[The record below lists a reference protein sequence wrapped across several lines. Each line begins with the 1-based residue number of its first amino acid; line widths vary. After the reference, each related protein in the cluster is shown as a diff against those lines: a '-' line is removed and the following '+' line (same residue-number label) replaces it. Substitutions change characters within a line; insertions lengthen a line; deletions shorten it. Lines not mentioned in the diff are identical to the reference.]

1 MESNPTQ
8 LDQLLNDSTSKISQL
23 EQTISSLRTD
33 KEEMAAQHEQTV
45 KERDQQ
51 LVDVQ
56 QQLADA
62 KALEADASA
71 ERDTIRDD
79 MAALSQAY
87 ASLETEYR
95 AQQTS
100 SGDRQQETGESSQ
113 STTADAPTELG
124 ALRAENAR
132 LRDDVK
138 NANEWMATAYD
149 KMNELNAQNE
159 ALQQSLSST
168 ASDPV
173 GETTPMNGPDVSSLQ
188 TELETLRHEL
198 KEQSRQADQSIA
210 ERDGRIAELEIGT
223 SAGTLEEVL
232 RLRHDNEEAQKWMSQ
247 AVEHHQILTEQVNSL
262 AQENEE
268 LKGQLARSVN
278 SDDPSNHDDEILR
291 LREEI
296 EAYRA
301 HKESMASLD
310 LDLQSARAQCDALRA
325 EIVVKDQELHLLASN
340 NLPRGDTAEES
351 LLQDEVSRLQS
362 ELKQSQ
368 TETSRS
374 IEELTESL
382 ERIASLESRVA
393 ELTTESESRLAQ
405 IQSFDVGL
413 AQNREIAHTDPQNL
427 RGLEEE
433 KDQLKAQLLAQ
444 KEDAE
449 GVILQWQESYG
460 QLKSQNDEMQAELQ
474 RYLDEAECAK
484 KAKHHDSNQ
493 VQSLADEGAKFEA
506 QLQAQKEEAANVIL
520 QWQDSYEQLKAQ
532 KDEMEAELRKY
543 VDEVECMKKDIR
555 DQEESCAEPTD
566 DQSTGKDAV
575 LALEQQLQNLKEQ
588 LSDQERD
595 ASETIAQ
602 WQETYDA
609 LEEKL
614 RRVSAE
620 SDELSARND
629 LSQQEVTQLRA
640 ENADLV
646 EKANDLNARIEELN
660 ELGTARESELSS
672 LRQLGAVGHTNAD
685 NEHIDA
691 LQSTIENLQEQ
702 LKDQIEESQQIST
715 DWEESYAA
723 QTVELEDC
731 KANIAELEVKLR
743 NVEVVDNEIME
754 NMDSEWQQKFEEK
767 QEEIEAMRQELVA
780 VDGGPTQSE
789 KASEDSL
796 AQKVALLESQ
806 LLEEKEASKNILDQW
821 EESYYDVTGQLDA
834 ANERLALLSDTSP
847 AADQAHADGKGVS
860 SDSDQAMEILKLR
873 DEIAR
878 LRELLKEMERDESGN
893 ADTGSEEVRS
903 LQKQLAEAQSYLVQ
917 WEQSYNDVKSELEEA
932 TLQLQNSSR
941 PLPQDESA
949 LPTTDALTQEDF
961 DELRVKLTEREGELE
976 IARQT
981 ISTSDVDHVAKVM
994 QLQEEISRL
1003 RELSKGSD
1011 REEFANGDT
1020 RDEEVRSLQEQ
1031 LAEAQSYLVQW
1042 EQSYNDVK
1050 SELEEATVQLQ
1061 NSSRPLP
1068 QDESALPTTDALT
1081 QEDFDELR
1089 VKLTE
1094 REGELEIARQT
1105 ISTSDV
1111 DHVAKVMQLQE
1122 EISRLRELSK
1132 GSDREEFA
1140 NGDTRD
1146 EEVRSLQEQLAEAQ
1160 SYLVQWEQSYNDVKS
1175 ELEEATVQLQ
1185 NSPRPLPHDES
1196 APPTTTQ
1203 EAFDDLRVKLTER
1216 EGELEIARQTIST
1229 SDADHVAEVMQL
1241 QEEMSR
1247 LRKLSKGSGQD
1258 EYANGDTDGEDVRSL
1273 QEQLAEAQSYLVQWE
1288 ESYNDIKSELEEVTA
1303 QLQHCSNTSPRDES
1317 APSTANAAGQES
1329 ADELRVKLSER
1340 EVELEIA
1347 RQTVSNFERESWQ
1360 QTAGNREI
1368 ELHETIEN
1376 LESRLEEERTSSAD
1390 LLLQWEESYNGIA
1403 AQLDDATESLRLAN
1417 DAAKETEHANA
1428 IRTASLEGDLAT
1440 TRENL
1445 ADKERQIAM
1454 MNENHPKLQDK
1465 IATLETELADEK
1477 ASSFELVSS
1486 WETSYYELNARFE
1499 EVSKEIIQ
1507 LRDVGVHEAANTTHA
1522 QDYHQGENAIEQES
1536 KLTAFSEE
1544 DEQGI
1549 STQGEADSGAA
1560 PVAWE
1565 AKYYQVLEELQLV
1578 NEKVMKLKEHETPT
1592 PQERSIALEINTV
1605 QHGGGTC
1612 SEAELQ
1618 EKIATLESQ
1627 IRDEQEI
1634 AKETLAQWE
1643 TCYYDVS
1650 GQLDEANEQLRL
1662 YSEEPR
1668 DSADLERELQEC
1680 KNLVLQWEA
1689 SYATLESQFNDSM
1702 AMRPD
1707 SLPAGDRGGDY
1718 EELKT
1723 KVSMLQSELEDLQSS
1738 SLAQQAELKQA
1749 LEDKERDLAESRKQA
1764 TNQSEVEGNGSDLG
1778 QQLGTAT
1785 ETASQWEAAYRELES
1800 QLSSSQELL
1809 AASDAQIATLEAS
1822 ARENQQWY
1830 EQEIS
1835 EAEAKLAGA
1844 GDELRARDQD
1854 SSQIDDL
1861 NRQLL
1866 EERDISAKWA
1876 GSYDDVLHQLEKA
1889 HEQITE
1895 LHAATPEAAG
1905 IQQLEQELEEAK
1917 QIVGEWEQSYTSK
1930 ADELQSALDSLAQL
1944 EAEVEALQTSS
1955 PAAHETATAPDQ
1967 HTPSESV
1974 TVSESCLE
1982 KLKVDIRGI
1991 LTDENV
1997 QVAEDD
2003 REDNIDGTD
2012 PLVFTLKSWI
2022 ESNKD
2027 LVSQWES
2034 CYNDLDSQLRDANDQ
2049 IKTLRTEVAVAEAAL
2064 AVFENGNDADEDHE
2078 RNQEQSDSG
2087 NGNQELLGKI
2097 ESLEIQLVDDQK
2109 EATEIVEQ
2117 WQTRASELEEQLAAA
2132 NERLVQLEEVNR
2144 HAREDS
2150 PGMPSEESQNE
2161 ITRLKAELS
2170 DSNETSRA
2178 DIQKWED
2185 EFAVFQKEA
2194 QEVITQWRDE
2204 NENLGSQLEQ
2214 SLEQNEL
2221 HRSHIEDLRS
2231 QLELAQKQIESDMV
2245 DHALEDQEQSNI
2257 AKQLKSDLDTAV
2269 RECAAATHE
2278 ASDLRDAIKSR
2289 ELQVEELKVKLT
2301 ESSRRSSELQSQA
2314 MESYVE
2320 EYLETIKR
2328 LEREV
2333 SLEKNEKRLT
2343 EEKLMQTNEQFK
2355 TQLEALE
2362 SENAVSRQTIEAE
2375 LAMYQERLDNAEES
2389 LRSLKQEKARMEDE
2403 FAALKSRNEEL
2414 MDEVQGA
2421 TAALQISASER
2432 ASERANDVAISI
2444 LKRQIDELHAQLEE
2458 EHSSLLTERTVRA
2471 QSEAEV
2477 SRLQANLTALLGL
2490 ENTEHNRSLIEQR
2503 LVEATESFQRTERSE
2518 ILMLKQSLERALQD
2532 LQAARASQKVKE
2544 EQAAKATYQSSLY
2557 EQELVKTKGD
2567 FDFLAQSME
2576 EVRQA
2581 DDSKIASLE
2590 YHLSSLSNEQSVQ
2603 RKCHSIE
2610 MDKLRNELSQINMER
2625 DRLIQALKDS
2635 EKNREAVLQ
2644 ASSRDQK
2651 TGNGSDALAELARLR
2666 VEKAQLLAAASEE
2679 AAHTERKL
2687 RETRAASMA
2696 ACEADILLEKE
2707 LRLSAE
2713 KNLLSAKAELDQ
2725 VRANSEMTSSL
2736 NGGTIRN
2743 ELDALKEELDTTK
2756 QAKAALEC
2764 KVETMTDHLAET
2776 EKTNKSEIARMT
2788 EECRKALARAA
2799 HLERQG
2805 RLEAEVI
2812 AEAARL
2818 SQEKDS
2824 PEAQQPQ
2831 STIEDEE
2838 REKRDRELE
2847 LVGVIENQAH
2857 EFAQER
2863 SMYFNTFANMED
2875 MHVFLAQQDI
2885 LTNTLKDSLSQEAGR
2900 ESLERAIREAE
2911 DKVKNKYGTY
2921 VKLS

>member
-1061 NSSRPLP
+1061 NS
-1068 QDESALPTTDALT
+1068 
-1081 QEDFDELR
+1081 
-1089 VKLTE
+1089 
-1094 REGELEIARQT
+1094 
-1105 ISTSDV
+1105 
-1111 DHVAKVMQLQE
+1111 
-1122 EISRLRELSK
+1122 
-1132 GSDREEFA
+1132 
-1140 NGDTRD
+1140 
-1146 EEVRSLQEQLAEAQ
+1146 
-1160 SYLVQWEQSYNDVKS
+1160 
-1175 ELEEATVQLQ
+1175 
-1185 NSPRPLPHDES
+1185 PRPLPHDES

-1486 WETSYYELNARFE
+1486 WETSYYELNVRFE